1 MTTLRNPY
9 NNVGSSLPP
18 QPFGSVVDQVKNNEN
33 VLIETAGLNQYNF
46 LDVGQEL
53 DAWKDVQKVQR
64 AAFPQNRTN
73 EFNVDTTNQF
83 YPHIMPLYYQGAA
96 SNSRLLN
103 NPADHNQN
111 LDMTS
116 QRTYIKP
123 FYTTKEQFGSVLP
136 IEVNN
141 SVLPLG
147 PVYVRK
153 IVLPSNNLE

>member
-9 NNVGSSLPP
+9 NNVGNVLPP

-64 AAFPQNRTN
+64 AAFPPN
-73 EFNVDTTNQF
+73 EFNEDTTNQF

-103 NPADHNQN
+103 NLADHNQN
-111 LDMTS
+111 FDMSS

-141 SVLPLG
+141 SILPLG
-147 PVYVRK
+147 PVYVKK

>member
-9 NNVGSSLPP
+9 NNVGNFLPP

-33 VLIETAGLNQYNF
+33 VLIETAGLNAYNC
-46 LDVGQEL
+46 LDVGQEW

-64 AAFPQNRTN
+64 AAFPPNRTK
-73 EFNVDTTNQF
+73 EFNIDTTNQF

-111 LDMTS
+111 LDYSS

-123 FYTTKEQFGSVLP
+123 FYTTKEQFGTVLP
-136 IEVNN
+136 IEINN

-147 PVYVRK
+147 PVYVK
-153 IVLPSNNLE
+153 KTVLPSNNLE

>member
-33 VLIETAGLNQYNF
+33 VLIETAGLNTYNF

-96 SNSRLLN
+96 SNRRLLN

-141 SVLPLG
+141 SILPLG
-147 PVYVRK
+147 PVYVKK

>member
-141 SVLPLG
+141 SILPLG
-147 PVYVRK
+147 PVYVKK

>member
-9 NNVGSSLPP
+9 NNVGNSLPP
-18 QPFGSVVDQVKNNEN
+18 QPYGSVVDHIKNNEN
-33 VLIETAGLNQYNF
+33 ALIETAGLNQYNF

-53 DAWKDVQKVQR
+53 NAWKDVQSAQR
-64 AAFPQNRTN
+64 SAFPPNRTN
-73 EFNVDTTNQF
+73 EFNKDTTNQF
-83 YPHIMPLYYQGAA
+83 YPHLMPLYYQGAA

-103 NPADHNQN
+103 YPADHNQN
-111 LDMTS
+111 LDFAS

-141 SVLPLG
+141 SILPLG
-147 PVYVRK
+147 PVYVK
-153 IVLPSNNLE
+153 KVVLPSNNLE

>member
-1 MTTLRNPY
+1 MSILRNPY
-9 NNVGSSLPP
+9 NNVGSSVPP

-33 VLIETAGLNQYNF
+33 VLIETAGLNPYNV

-53 DAWKDVQKVQR
+53 NAWKDVQKVQQ
-64 AAFPQNRTN
+64 AAFPPNRTN
-73 EFNVDTTNQF
+73 EFNIDTTNQYF
-83 YPHIMPLYYQGAA
+83 PRVMPLYYQGAA

-123 FYTTKEQFGSVLP
+123 FYTVKEQFGSVLP
-136 IEVNN
+136 INVNN
-141 SVLPLG
+141 SILPLG
-147 PVYVRK
+147 PVYVK
-153 IVLPSNNLE
+153 KTVLTSNNLE